1 MNTIII
7 EDDFL
12 SQQTILKNCKM
23 FGSEIE
29 IIGVFDSVESTEEFL
44 KTNKKRIDLIFVDV
58 ILPGKSGVD
67 FILDLFIV
75 PYIIMTTAH
84 DSYAVKAFEL
94 NVVDYLKKPFIYKRF
109 VQAIQKVIKLI
120 KLDEEIG
127 SSETLVLKNKGSLT
141 RFLIKD
147 IDYIESYSD
156 YVKIYIKN
164 ESFLHLIALKE
175 ILKKLPEDKFVQ
187 IHRQF
192 IINITKIFSIEDNKV
207 LLSGHETVELPI
219 SRAQR
224 KIFYEKIL
232 QNS

>member
-12 SQQTILKNCKM
+12 SQQTILKNCQM
-23 FGSEIE
+23 FGNEIE

-67 FILDLFIV
+67 FILDLFIM

-94 NVVDYLKKPFIYKRF
+94 NVVDYLRKPFVYKRF

-127 SSETLVLKNKGSLT
+127 SNETLVLKNKGSII
-141 RFLIKD
+141 RFLVKD

-156 YVKIYIKN
+156 YVKIYIN
-164 ESFLHLIALKE
+164 SESFLHLMTLKQ

-207 LLSGHETVELPI
+207 LLLGHETLELPI

-224 KIFYEKIL
+224 KVFYEKLL

>member
-1 MNTIII
+1 
-7 EDDFL
+7 
-12 SQQTILKNCKM
+12 M
-23 FGSEIE
+23 FGKEIE
-29 IIGVFDSVESTEEFL
+29 IIGVFDSVEKTEEFL

-58 ILPGKSGVD
+58 ILPGRSGVD
-67 FILDLFIV
+67 FILDLFIM

-94 NVVDYLKKPFIYKRF
+94 NVVDYLRKPFVYKRF

-127 SSETLVLKNKGSLT
+127 SNETLVLKNKGSII
-141 RFLIKD
+141 RFLVKD

-156 YVKIYIKN
+156 YVKIN
-164 ESFLHLIALKE
+164 SNSESFLHLMTLKQ
-175 ILKKLPEDKFVQ
+175 ILKKLPEDKFIQ

-207 LLSGHETVELPI
+207 LLLGHETLELPI

-224 KIFYEKIL
+224 KVFYEKLL